1 MDVHAIMRVG
11 IVWLLYWRATGF
23 RAAAPPRARVRRAS
37 SADTLDSAA
46 DVVAASP
53 NPSPDGAAGVDMFG
67 TPVAADGTP
76 MMVPDDDDSV
86 ARAGAPLA
94 PDNPVG
100 GGDTAAPTPE
110 RTYTPADFVGSE
122 WKLGVLWRGD
132 DKIEVTWARC
142 LADGSAEFGWGTR
155 GSWRLD
161 EGRFLTFARE
171 FPLGWNGKRLFSA
184 KVGDDPDFV
193 EGIVRGWKPFESASV
208 MGQWQAIR
216 LGVERKGVAPW
227 WRDSKINK

>member
-1 MDVHAIMRVG
+1 M
-11 IVWLLYWRATGF
+11 
-23 RAAAPPRARVRRAS
+23 APP
-37 SADTLDSAA
+37 
-46 DVVAASP
+46 
-53 NPSPDGAAGVDMFG
+53 
-67 TPVAADGTP
+67 
-76 MMVPDDDDSV
+76 
-86 ARAGAPLA
+86 
-94 PDNPVG
+94 
-100 GGDTAAPTPE
+100 PE
-110 RTYTPADFVGSE
+110 RTYAPADFVGSE

-227 WRDSKINK
+227 WRE

>member
-1 MDVHAIMRVG
+1 MRCVLAILG
-11 IVWLLYWRATGF
+11 LHCWRATGF
-23 RAAAPPRARVRRAS
+23 RAAPPPRARVRRAS

-46 DVVAASP
+46 ADAVP
-53 NPSPDGAAGVDMFG
+53 PTPSLGLPAGAAGVDMFG

-76 MMVPDDDDSV
+76 MMGPDDDDSV
-86 ARAGAPLA
+86 AAGAPLG
-94 PDNPVG
+94 PDSPVG
-100 GGDTAAPTPE
+100 EGDAAAPPPE
-110 RTYTPADFVGSE
+110 RTYAPADFVGSE

-227 WRDSKINK
+227 WRE

>member
-1 MDVHAIMRVG
+1 MRCVLAILG
-11 IVWLLYWRATGF
+11 LHCWRATGF
-23 RAAAPPRARVRRAS
+23 RAAPPPRVRVRRAS

-46 DVVAASP
+46 ADAVP
-53 NPSPDGAAGVDMFG
+53 PTPSPGLPAGAAGVDMFG

-76 MMVPDDDDSV
+76 MMGPDDDDSV
-86 ARAGAPLA
+86 AAGAPLG
-94 PDNPVG
+94 PDSPVG
-100 GGDTAAPTPE
+100 EGDAAAPPPE
-110 RTYTPADFVGSE
+110 RTYAPADFVGSE

-227 WRDSKINK
+227 WRER

>member
-1 MDVHAIMRVG
+1 M
-11 IVWLLYWRATGF
+11 
-23 RAAAPPRARVRRAS
+23 
-37 SADTLDSAA
+37 
-46 DVVAASP
+46 
-53 NPSPDGAAGVDMFG
+53 PSPGLPAGAAGVDMFG

-76 MMVPDDDDSV
+76 MMGPDDDDSV
-86 ARAGAPLA
+86 AAGAPLG
-94 PDNPVG
+94 PDSPVG
-100 GGDTAAPTPE
+100 GDAAAPPPE
-110 RTYTPADFVGSE
+110 QTYAPADFVGSE

-227 WRDSKINK
+227 WRE

>member
-1 MDVHAIMRVG
+1 MRCVLAILG
-11 IVWLLYWRATGF
+11 LLCWRATGF
-23 RAAAPPRARVRRAS
+23 RAAPPPRARVRRAS

-46 DVVAASP
+46 ADAVP
-53 NPSPDGAAGVDMFG
+53 PTPSPGLPAGAAGVDMFG

-76 MMVPDDDDSV
+76 MMGPDDDDSV
-86 ARAGAPLA
+86 AAGAPLG
-94 PDNPVG
+94 PDSPVG
-100 GGDTAAPTPE
+100 GDAAAPPSE
-110 RTYTPADFVGSE
+110 RTYAPADFVGSE

-227 WRDSKINK
+227 WRER

>member
-1 MDVHAIMRVG
+1 MRCVLAILG
-11 IVWLLYWRATGF
+11 LHCWRATGF
-23 RAAAPPRARVRRAS
+23 RAAPPPRARVRRAS
-37 SADTLDSAA
+37 SADRLDSDAA
-46 DVVAASP
+46 DAVP
-53 NPSPDGAAGVDMFG
+53 PTPSPGLPAGAAGVDMFG

-76 MMVPDDDDSV
+76 MMGPDDDDSV
-86 ARAGAPLA
+86 AAGAPLG
-94 PDNPVG
+94 PDSPVG
-100 GGDTAAPTPE
+100 GGDAAAPPPE
-110 RTYTPADFVGSE
+110 QTYAPADFVGSE

-227 WRDSKINK
+227 WRE

>member
-1 MDVHAIMRVG
+1 MRCVLAILG
-11 IVWLLYWRATGF
+11 LLCWRATGF
-23 RAAAPPRARVRRAS
+23 RAAPPPRARVRRAS

-46 DVVAASP
+46 ADAVP
-53 NPSPDGAAGVDMFG
+53 PTPSPGLPAGAAGVDMFG

-76 MMVPDDDDSV
+76 MMGLDDDESV
-86 ARAGAPLA
+86 AAGAPLG
-94 PDNPVG
+94 PDSPVG
-100 GGDTAAPTPE
+100 GGGAAAPPPE
-110 RTYTPADFVGSE
+110 QTYAPADFVGSE

-227 WRDSKINK
+227 WRE